1 MATLQELMQQKAA
14 LDTQI
19 KATRERERAEVLA
32 RVRAMVA
39 EYRLTRRDVFPAARR
54 GGAKM
59 PPKYRDPATGKTWSG
74 QGKAPL
80 WIANQ
85 DRSRFL
91 I

>member
-1 MATLQELMQQKAA
+1 
-14 LDTQI
+14 
-19 KATRERERAEVLA
+19 
-32 RVRAMVA
+32 
-39 EYRLTRRDVFPAARR
+39 VFPAARR